1 MFEELRPRRE
11 THDLDLLTTWGV
23 HSLLLFATT
32 VFVVNATPG
41 ADMLLSFTQ
50 TMKHGVRG
58 GMATALG
65 ISSGGLVH
73 TVFVMVGVAALLLA
87 SPRAYAALL
96 WAGAGYLLWIAI
108 TLVRDGLREP
118 VGVDASEAEV
128 AAIGDLSAFGRSPT
142 GLHPG
147 PADRSDMGATQP
159 GAPAGVGAAVPVA
172 QPSTAPSL
180 APLFGQGLATNVLNP
195 KVALFYLALLP
206 QFVVPSTPNKTPAI
220 AFLGVWFAV
229 QGFVFLALFVKLVA
243 RLRRWQPTP
252 MRRRALHFVAAAA
265 LVLVAVRLL
274 LVPAAA

>member
-1 MFEELRPRRE
+1 MLEGRCPRRE
-11 THDLDLLTTWGV
+11 THELDFLTAWGV

-96 WAGAGYLLWIAI
+96 WVGAGYLLWIAI

-118 VGVDASEAEV
+118 VGVDASDAEV
-128 AAIGDLSAFGRSPT
+128 AAIGDLSAFGRSPM
-142 GLHPG
+142 GSRVDS
-147 PADRSDMGATQP
+147 ADRSTAGGTQP
-159 GAPAGVGAAVPVA
+159 GAPAALGAPVA
-172 QPSTAPSL
+172 ALAKESAPSL
-180 APLFGQGLATNVLNP
+180 PTLFAQGLATNVLNP

-206 QFVVPSTPNKTPAI
+206 QFVVPATPNKTPAI

-265 LVLVAVRLL
+265 LALVAVRLL
-274 LVPAAA
+274 LVPASA